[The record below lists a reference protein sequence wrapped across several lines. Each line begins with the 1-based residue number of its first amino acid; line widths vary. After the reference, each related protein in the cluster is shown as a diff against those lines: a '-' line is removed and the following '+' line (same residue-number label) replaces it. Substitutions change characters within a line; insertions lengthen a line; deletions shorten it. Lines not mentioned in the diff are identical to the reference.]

1 MMVLDAIEYAIKN
14 LRTRSLRSWLTI
26 TGIVIGVIAM
36 VVITSVTEGVNQ
48 EISGLLSSFGSD
60 TMFVIPINIEGGA
73 GGFAAYGGGPVQ
85 RPMGKLY
92 QRDVDAIGGIPGVTD
107 TSRVV
112 YGRASLE
119 FKDKQLSATL
129 YAGDAS
135 MFEMFGDYIQLEKGR
150 FYDDNDRRVMV
161 LGYDAANKMFGKDKA
176 DVGSKILVNNESY
189 RVVGTLKDIGS
200 ALATADNSNI
210 YIPFEDGKDLFKE
223 QLAKD
228 EVAII
233 YVKIDESYDP
243 NEIKDLMER
252 KIANNHKVTL
262 DNKDFSVITADFI
275 TETVGGILGTL
286 TSLLFAITAVA
297 TVVGGIGISNTMFMS
312 VMERVREIGILKSM
326 GASRN
331 TIRLVF
337 LTESALIGFMGGL
350 IGFAIAVLILNVAAD
365 FGVPYLIRYRWVIF
379 TFIFSAG
386 VGVVA
391 GFIPANNAAK
401 LDPVEALRQ

>member
-1 MMVLDAIEYAIKN
+1 MMILDALAYAIKN

-48 EISGLLSSFGSD
+48 EISGLLSAFGSD
-60 TMFVIPINIEGGA
+60 KMFIIPINIEEGA
-73 GGFAAYGGGPVQ
+73 GGFTAYTGGPVQ
-85 RPMGKLY
+85 RPLGKLY
-92 QRDVDAIGGIPGVTD
+92 QRDVDAIQSIPGVSE

-112 YGRASLE
+112 FGRASLE
-119 FKDKQLSATL
+119 FRDKQLTATL
-129 YAGDAS
+129 YAGDES
-135 MFEMFGDYIQLEKGR
+135 MFEMFGDYIQIEKGR
-150 FYDDNDRRVMV
+150 YFNDNDRKVLV
-161 LGYDAANKMFGKDKA
+161 LGYDAQNKMFGKDKP
-176 DVGSKILVNNESY
+176 DVGSQIKVNNETY

-233 YVKIDESYDP
+233 YVDIDEGYDA

-252 KIANNHKVTL
+252 KIANNHRVTL
-262 DNKDFSVITADFI
+262 DEKDFSVITADFI
-275 TETVGGILGTL
+275 TETVGAILGTL
-286 TSLLFAITAVA
+286 SSLLFAITAVA

-331 TIRLVF
+331 TIRLIF
-337 LTESALIGFMGGL
+337 ITESALIGFVGGV
-350 IGFAIAVLILNVAAD
+350 IGFIIAVLILNFAAD
-365 FGVPYLIRYRWVIF
+365 FGVPYLIRYRWIIF
-379 TFIFSAG
+379 TFVFSAG

-401 LDPVEALRQ
+401 LDPVEALRR